1 MILYNYMNNL
11 LLPCL
16 FFMLITIYLYSISKT
31 NDKYLLGTMIFGQI
45 LLLIGSS
52 IKNNILIEVS
62 HIFFTLS
69 IFIGVLFFK
78 EKYNKYFVFFT
89 ILLTLFTRE
98 YFKGCLFHIA
108 NNNTNIIDININY
121 NYAFILSLLILIYK
135 LNI

>member
-1 MILYNYMNNL
+1 MNIL

-16 FFMLITIYLYSISKT
+16 FFMIITIYLYTISKT

-45 LLLIGSS
+45 LLLIGSI
-52 IKNNILIEVS
+52 IKNNTLIEVS

-69 IFIGVLFFK
+69 IFIGVFFFK
-78 EKYNKYFVFFT
+78 EKYNKYYIFFT

-98 YFKGCLFHIA
+98 YFKDCLFHIA
-108 NNNTNIIDININY
+108 NNNTTLIDININY

>member
-1 MILYNYMNNL
+1 MTNL

-16 FFMLITIYLYSISKT
+16 FFMIITIYLYTISKA
-31 NDKYLLGTMIFGQI
+31 NDKYLLCIMIFGQI

-78 EKYNKYFVFFT
+78 EKYNKYYIFFI

-98 YFKGCLFHIA
+98 YFKDCLFHIA
-108 NNNTNIIDININY
+108 NNNTTLINININY
-121 NYAFILSLLILIYK
+121 NYVYTLFLLILIYK

>member
-1 MILYNYMNNL
+1 MTNL

-45 LLLIGSS
+45 LLLIGSI
-52 IKNNILIEVS
+52 IKNNTLIEIS

-69 IFIGVLFFK
+69 IFIGVFFLK
-78 EKYNKYFVFFT
+78 EKYNKYYLVFT
-89 ILLTLFTRE
+89 ILFTLFTRE

-121 NYAFILSLLILIYK
+121 NYVFILLLLILIY
-135 LNI
+135 NIKYNEQYT

>member
-1 MILYNYMNNL
+1 MTNL

-16 FFMLITIYLYSISKT
+16 FFMIITIYLYTISKT
-31 NDKYLLGTMIFGQI
+31 NDKYLLCIMIFGQI

-78 EKYNKYFVFFT
+78 EKYNKYYIFFI

-98 YFKGCLFHIA
+98 YFKDCLFHIA
-108 NNNTNIIDININY
+108 NNNTTLINININY
-121 NYAFILSLLILIYK
+121 NYVYTLFLLILIYK

>member
-1 MILYNYMNNL
+1 MNIL

-16 FFMLITIYLYSISKT
+16 FFMIITIYLYTISKT
-31 NDKYLLGTMIFGQI
+31 NDKYLLGAMIFGQI

-69 IFIGVLFFK
+69 IFIGVFFFK
-78 EKYNKYFVFFT
+78 EKYNKYYIFFI

-121 NYAFILSLLILIYK
+121 TYAWILSLLILIYK
-135 LNI
+135 LNT